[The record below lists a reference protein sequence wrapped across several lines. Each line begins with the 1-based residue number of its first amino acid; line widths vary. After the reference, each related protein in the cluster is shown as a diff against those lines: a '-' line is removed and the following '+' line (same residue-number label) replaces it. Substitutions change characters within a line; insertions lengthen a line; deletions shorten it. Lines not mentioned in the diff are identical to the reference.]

1 MAMSKNHKIIIAVV
15 VSVLV
20 LTGLGVGLYF
30 ALRPTPAVKEMEDI
44 VQRAKNVKADDK
56 PGLEAIKKDYMA
68 WHKKY
73 DEDKFKNMSSKDQD
87 KIDELRKEYAA
98 AMPRHEPQG
107 GDDAGVLGRLQ
118 NMIGVGKQDE

>member
-30 ALRPTPAVKEMEDI
+30 ALRTTTPAVKELEDI

-56 PGLEAIKKDYMA
+56 PELEAIKKDYGA
-68 WHKKY
+68 WQEKY
-73 DEDKFKNMSSKDQD
+73 DADKIKNMSSKDQD
-87 KIDELRKEYAA
+87 KIDELGKEYTD
-98 AMPRHEPQG
+98 AMSRHEPQG
-107 GDDAGVLGRLQ
+107 GAGVLGRLQ
-118 NMIGVGKQDE
+118 NMLPGGNKE